1 MRLIIV
7 SGLSG
12 SGKSVALHML
22 EDIDFYCVD
31 NIPAALLK
39 AVISHT
45 VRGMGDT
52 YPRTAVG
59 LDARNRPNEIE
70 MIPSLVGQRQRS
82 PITWEVRWLHPS
94 NDVPLQRL

>member
-1 MRLIIV
+1 MSMRLIIV

-39 AVISHT
+39 PFCRAISCT
-45 VRGMGDT
+45 S
-52 YPRTAVG
+52 
-59 LDARNRPNEIE
+59 LSARSI
-70 MIPSLVGQRQRS
+70 
-82 PITWEVRWLHPS
+82 
-94 NDVPLQRL
+94 

>member
-1 MRLIIV
+1 MRLVIV

-39 AVISHT
+39 A
-45 VRGMGDT
+45 
-52 YPRTAVG
+52 AFQ
-59 LDARNRPNEIE
+59 DATIAGSFEGGVLASKQMRRIF
-70 MIPSLVGQRQRS
+70 S
-82 PITWEVRWLHPS
+82 
-94 NDVPLQRL
+94 